1 MKRLLL
7 LAGLLMPIL
16 LSAQSKDPKKDKSTV
31 IALRALP
38 NETENLEK
46 GLAQHVKNF
55 HSADGKIDVY
65 EVLTGTHTG
74 EYRFVYRTPASWADV
89 ETAFTAANDKS
100 HADDWTENVAK
111 YTDGKNNRSF
121 YEISDDSYLPSD
133 PTAMQAPLMGVYI
146 ITIKPGMEEDFYA
159 GIKRI
164 KEMYKKAKSKNY
176 YIIQSQA
183 FGLGSQAVV
192 IFPLPNGFASLEPNP
207 NDDWSKMFKAAFP
220 KEDYKA
226 WSKKFGGTQQ
236 AFESFVVKRRADL
249 SSQ

>member
-1 MKRLLL
+1 MKQLLL

-16 LSAQSKDPKKDKSTV
+16 LSAQTKDPKKDKSTV

-38 NETENLEK
+38 NESENLEK
-46 GLAQHVKNF
+46 GLAQHVKNY
-55 HSADGKIDVY
+55 HSADGHIDVY

-89 ETAFTAANDKS
+89 ETEFTAANDKS

-111 YTDGKNNRSF
+111 YTDGKDNRYF

-133 PTAMQAPLMGVYI
+133 PSAMQAPLMGVYI
-146 ITIKPGMEEDFYA
+146 ITLKPGTEADFYA
-159 GIKRI
+159 GVKRI
-164 KEMYKKAKSKNY
+164 KEMHKKAKSKDY
-176 YIIQSQA
+176 YMIQSQV

-226 WSKKFGGTQQ
+226 WSKKFEGTQE